1 MRRFYS
7 LFITL
12 LCACACAS
20 AQQRLTAFPG
30 AEGYGKFTTGGRGGV
45 VYHVTRLDDC
55 TDAELVEGTLRWA
68 LRTGD
73 ATPRTVVFDTCGTI
87 YLQTKLKMQYPNVT
101 IAGQTAP
108 GGGICIAGA
117 NIYVCQ
123 PNVIIRHIRFRAGDI
138 PSSAYPALQVEN
150 TRNVLID
157 HCSIT

>member
-1 MRRFYS
+1 MRRLYS

-73 ATPRTVVFDTCGTI
+73 ATPRTIVFDTCGTI
-87 YLQTKLKMQYPNVT
+87 YLQTKLKMPTTSGIGIGIDRLTMFMTGQST
-101 IAGQTAP
+101 IQ
-108 GGGICIAGA
+108 
-117 NIYVCQ
+117 
-123 PNVIIRHIRFRAGDI
+123 
-138 PSSAYPALQVEN
+138 E
-150 TRNVLID
+150 VLLFP
-157 HCSIT
+157 TMKPEVQQ